1 MMEEKTIARA
11 SIGVN
16 LLVIRGTDILLGKRK
31 NIAGDGDWGLPGGR
45 LDRGEWIYEAA
56 KRELAEETGLR
67 AKQFIFAG
75 VTHQLQAGDHW
86 VQFGFE
92 VSQFEGVEENLE
104 PEVCEELKW
113 FNPDELP
120 ENLFPAHEK
129 LIDLWL
135 KKRDVFGEG
144 EVVL

>member
-1 MMEEKTIARA
+1 MNEKTVAQA
-11 SIGVN
+11 TIGVN
-16 LLVIRGTDILLGKRK
+16 LIVVKEGKLLLGKRK
-31 NIAGDGDWGLPGGR
+31 MIVGDGTWGLVGGR
-45 LDRGEWIYEAA
+45 LDLGEGIMEAA

-67 AKQFIFAG
+67 AKRLVFAG

-86 VQFGFE
+86 VQFGFK
-92 VSQFEGVEENLE
+92 VVDFEGVAENLE

>member
-1 MMEEKTIARA
+1 MNEKTVAQA
-11 SIGVN
+11 TIGVN
-16 LLVIRGTDILLGKRK
+16 LIVVKEGKLLLGKRK
-31 NIAGDGDWGLPGGR
+31 KIVGDGTWGLVGGR
-45 LDRGEWIYEAA
+45 LDLGEGIMEAA

-67 AKQFIFAG
+67 AKRLVFAG

-92 VSQFEGVEENLE
+92 VTQFEGVAENLE
-104 PEVCEELKW
+104 PEVCEELGW
-113 FNPDELP
+113 FKLDELP

-135 KKRDVFGEG
+135 KKGDVFGEG